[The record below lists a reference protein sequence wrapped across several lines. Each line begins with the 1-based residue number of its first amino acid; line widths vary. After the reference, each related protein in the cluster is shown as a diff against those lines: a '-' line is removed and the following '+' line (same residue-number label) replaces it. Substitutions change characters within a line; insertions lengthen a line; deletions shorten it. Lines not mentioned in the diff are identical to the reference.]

1 MWVDY
6 FKKEQESSWKGRL
19 NMANRERE
27 HCIAQKEG
35 KERDLYTC
43 QICGSKDH
51 VEGHHI
57 LNYQYG
63 GAANIDNI
71 VTLCRRCHK
80 QVHRGKIDI
89 LKI

>member
-1 MWVDY
+1 
-6 FKKEQESSWKGRL
+6 
-19 NMANRERE
+19 MASRERE
-27 HCIAQKEG
+27 HCIAQKQG
-35 KERDLYTC
+35 KIRVLDTC
-43 QICGSKDH
+43 QVCGSNEH

-71 VTLCRRCHK
+71 VTLCRKCHK
-80 QVHRGKIDI
+80 QVHRGNIDI

>member
-1 MWVDY
+1 
-6 FKKEQESSWKGRL
+6 
-19 NMANRERE
+19 MASRGRE
-27 HCIAQKEG
+27 HCVVQKQG
-35 KERDLYTC
+35 KIRDLYTC
-43 QICGSKDH
+43 QVCGSGQN

-71 VTLCRRCHK
+71 VTLCRKCHK

-89 LKI
+89 VKI

>member
-1 MWVDY
+1 MVC
-6 FKKEQESSWKGRL
+6 FRRENVSSWKGRD
-19 NMANRERE
+19 ER
-27 HCIAQKEG
+27 KG

-43 QICGSKDH
+43 QICGSIER

-63 GAANIDNI
+63 GAASVDNI
-71 VTLCRRCHK
+71 VTLCQKCHK
-80 QVHRGKIDI
+80 QVHRGNIDI